1 MYYLIGAIVIVLIL
15 LIIGYMTRKKYYREI
30 DKLETWKIDIMNRP
44 VIDEMAKIKQ
54 LNMTGQTENMFEEW
68 RNAWD
73 EIVSVELPSVEELLF
88 DVEEYTDKYQFK
100 KAKETQEKIR
110 RELTNV
116 ETRIETI
123 LSELKE
129 LVGSEEKN
137 RVEME
142 ELKTQYKKVK
152 KHLLTHR
159 HQYGKGIASMEVKV
173 DSLNEQFQ
181 KYNDLTEN
189 GNYLE
194 ARELVLSLKSEMD
207 EVLERQEKIP
217 DLLAEIGTN
226 FPAQIA
232 EIEEGYKEMQEQG
245 FNLDHL
251 QISKEME
258 EIKDVLK
265 AYTEYLEKAEI
276 REIEDGLQEIK
287 EKIELLYDLLE
298 KEVHAK
304 FFIIQHHN
312 ETKDKLFSL
321 RDINDSIRAETEF
334 VKQSY
339 ELLNGELNI
348 PINLEKVIEKLLKR
362 YRVLEVKILEDQSA
376 YSSLSESLKEIQE
389 NLEEIDLQQKE
400 FSEHL
405 LNLRKDEL
413 AAREQI
419 GTLRKKITEISKM
432 ISKSNIPGLPTTYQS
447 LFEEAEERI
456 QDVFRSLNEKPLS
469 MNSVQE
475 HLDIADGA
483 TQNLFKKTE
492 ELIDNVALAEKIIQY
507 GNRYRRKN
515 QKIADALREAEQLF
529 RSYDYHGA
537 LEEAATALE
546 QVEPGALKK
555 IEKMFTSKQGE

>member
-1 MYYLIGAIVIVLIL
+1 MYYVIGAIVIVLLL
-15 LIIGYMTRKKYYREI
+15 LILGYMTRKKYYKEI
-30 DKLETWKIDIMNRP
+30 DKLETWKIEIMNRP

-54 LNMTGQTENMFEEW
+54 LNMTGQTEDMFEKW
-68 RNAWD
+68 RNEWD
-73 EIVSVELPSVEELLF
+73 EIVSVELPNVEELLF
-88 DVEEYTDKYQFK
+88 EVEENTDKYQFS
-100 KAKETQEKIR
+100 KAKEVQDKIR

-116 ETRIETI
+116 EAKIETI

-142 ELKTQYKKVK
+142 DLKTHYKKVK

-159 HQYGKGIASMEVKV
+159 HQYGKSISSMEVKV

-194 ARELVLSLKSEMD
+194 AREIVISLKSEMED
-207 EVLERQEKIP
+207 VLEKQEKIP
-217 DLLAEIGTN
+217 DLLAEVGTN
-226 FPAQIA
+226 YPAQIA
-232 EIEEGYKEMQEQG
+232 EIEEGYKEMQDQG
-245 FNLDHL
+245 FNLEHL
-251 QISKEME
+251 QISKEID
-258 EIKDVLK
+258 EINDVLK
-265 AYTEYLEKAEI
+265 VYAEYLEKAEI
-276 REIEDGLQEIK
+276 KEIEEGLQELK
-287 EKIELLYDLLE
+287 EKIDLLYDLLE

-339 ELLNGELNI
+339 ELLNGEMNI

-362 YRVLEVKILEDQSA
+362 YRALEVKILEDQSA
-376 YSSLSESLKEIQE
+376 YSSLGESLKEIQE
-389 NLEEIDLQQKE
+389 NLEEIEVQQKE

-419 GTLRKKITEISKM
+419 SILRKKITDITKM
-432 ISKSNIPGLPTTYQS
+432 ISKSNIPGLPSTYQS

-456 QDVFRSLNEKPLS
+456 QDVLQSLNEKPLS

-475 HLDIADGA
+475 YLDIADGA
-483 TQNLFKKTE
+483 TEQLFKKTE

-515 QKIADALREAEQLF
+515 QKVAYALREAEQMF

-555 IEKMFTSKQGE
+555 IEKMFTGHPGE